1 MNWRLNISKALHQ
14 RLSLV
19 NFSSHKYW
27 KTSVPYVNIL
37 TTPPTDDHVCN
48 LHGQWVFL
56 NEQVGWTARAW
67 LA

>member
-1 MNWRLNISKALHQ
+1 MNWRVSTTETLHHS
-14 RLSLV
+14 LSLV
-19 NFSSHKYW
+19 RSISRKHR

-37 TTPPTDDHVCN
+37 TTPPTDGHVCN

-56 NEQVGWTARAW
+56 NEQLGWAARAW